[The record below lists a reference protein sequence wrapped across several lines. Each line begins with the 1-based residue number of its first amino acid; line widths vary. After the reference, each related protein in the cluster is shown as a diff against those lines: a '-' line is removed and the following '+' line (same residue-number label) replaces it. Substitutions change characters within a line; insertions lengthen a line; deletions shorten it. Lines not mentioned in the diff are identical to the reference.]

1 MIHILETVS
10 STNHWLSEYSGNIGD
25 ILVSRNQTAGRGRL
39 GNFWESSLG
48 GLYFS
53 FTSNNHKLLPLIVGT
68 SVAITMQNFVKKISL
83 KWPNDIIF
91 HGKKLGGILCE
102 NLGHYSVSGVGL
114 NITNKVL
121 SPNSITL
128 TSKGVKFSYSF
139 FMSSFLSNFEK
150 LFVESSDEIISN
162 FEHFDTLIG
171 QEVFWE
177 TNQGVAQSIA
187 EDGSLVVQTSNQIF
201 NLHAEEVHLEKK

>member
-1 MIHILETVS
+1 M
-10 STNHWLSEYSGNIGD
+10 
-25 ILVSRNQTAGRGRL
+25 
-39 GNFWESSLG
+39 
-48 GLYFS
+48 
-53 FTSNNHKLLPLIVGT
+53 GT
-68 SVAITMQNFVKKISL
+68 SVAITMQNFVKEISL

-91 HGKKLGGILCE
+91 YGKKLGGILCE
-102 NLGHYSVSGVGL
+102 NLGNYSISGVGL

-128 TSKGVKFSYSF
+128 TSKGVKFSYSLF
-139 FMSSFLSNFEK
+139 LSSFLSNFER
-150 LFVESSDEIISN
+150 LFAESSNEIISN

-187 EDGSLVVQTSNQIF
+187 EDGSLVVETSNKIL
-201 NLHAEEVHLEKK
+201 NLHAEEVHLEKE